1 MVRAVCRDYGFDCD
15 YIIESDIET
24 VIDEFGKH
32 TAEEHG
38 IDYQKETLMKFLLNK

>member
-1 MVRAVCRDYGFDCD
+1 MIQAVCRDYGFDCD
-15 YIIESDIET
+15 YIIEGDIET

-38 IDYQKETLMKFLLNK
+38 IDYQKETLMKLLLNK